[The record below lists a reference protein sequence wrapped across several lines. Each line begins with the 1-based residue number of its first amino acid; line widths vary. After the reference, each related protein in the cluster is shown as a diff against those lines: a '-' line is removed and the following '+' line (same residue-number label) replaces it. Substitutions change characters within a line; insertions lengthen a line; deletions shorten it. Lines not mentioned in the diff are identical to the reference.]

1 MGTSARNLKGKGS
14 TVAKMCCLVQR
25 AIFIVINL
33 YNPTS
38 PILLDTDCPI
48 YVSTLHTCS
57 THTYMYA
64 ACAVSSL
71 FLSVSSFPLS
81 PSHTSLH
88 SYHSPDLYRIVVFID
103 SGPSDSQ
110 YPNGHVVQT
119 QWSYMTILAKLSLMV
134 GMLLWSTPNHS
145 PSRAS
150 HGYHVASLGC

>member
-25 AIFIVINL
+25 AIFIVIKL
-33 YNPTS
+33 YNLTS
-38 PILLDTDCPI
+38 PILLDTVPYMFQHYIHVVPTPTCMQHVLCPP
-48 YVSTLHTCS
+48 S
-57 THTYMYA
+57 
-64 ACAVSSL
+64 SSL
-71 FLSVSSFPLS
+71 FLLFLSSS

-134 GMLLWSTPNHS
+134 DMLLWSTPNHS